1 MAWITF
7 SNREQTSKDLLDQ
20 FLNDS
25 GLQVEAESYYNQNDL
40 GLLTNNE
47 LTSKINQLKS
57 SIKPDSNTIRESQAI
72 KQNTNTVESSLPSD
86 DSRMISEGD
95 SYNCKSLRYLR
106 SHAETAEDREWANKL
121 YSLNLLDL
129 WRQHVMESGETYYP
143 PLAEDLFKFYEFTQQ
158 QGD

>member
-7 SNREQTSKDLLDQ
+7 SNREQASKDQLNQ
-20 FLNDS
+20 FLVDS
-25 GLQVEAESYYNQNDL
+25 GLKSDPESYYNQHDL
-40 GLLTNNE
+40 GLLSSSE
-47 LTSKINQLKS
+47 LLSKINQLKS
-57 SIKPDSNTIRESQAI
+57 SINSKS
-72 KQNTNTVESSLPSD
+72 TVITDNEGISPNSDNVGSTLPLD

-106 SHAETAEDREWANKL
+106 SHAETEEDREWANKL

-129 WRQHVMESGETYYP
+129 WRQHVTESGETYYP

>member
-7 SNREQTSKDLLDQ
+7 SNCEPGIKEQLNQ
-20 FLNDS
+20 FLSES
-25 GLQVEAESYYNQNDL
+25 GIQVDAETYYNDNEL
-40 GLLTNNE
+40 GLLSHAE
-47 LTSKINQLKS
+47 LLDKIKQLKLS
-57 SIKPDSNTIRESQAI
+57 SNISSMEQQESNVTINNVSNEDSISPSN
-72 KQNTNTVESSLPSD
+72 VSS
-86 DSRMISEGD
+86 MISEGD

-106 SHAETAEDREWANKL
+106 SHAETEEDREWANKL

-143 PLAEDLFKFYEFTQQ
+143 PLAEDLFKFYEFTQE